1 MNITKLLDIDK
12 VFCITKFSNQ
22 RLNNI
27 LEQQHRL
34 NLDIEFVYP
43 EFDDVPD
50 KRLKDTFVKI
60 VKENKNK
67 YKKILILE
75 DDFWTDLTEKQIIS
89 YIENSDY
96 KNISFDV
103 FTLGSS
109 IFEIENK
116 YKNIFKINSFGYA
129 HSLIIN
135 LEHISNELINKL
147 NDSDEALDT
156 ILSKMS
162 ESYNFYSFEDSIFQ
176 QKNYLESSISPNK
189 SPENFNPVFRYL
201 RDKNINTNKIVK
213 ISEQDTFFENTINAW
228 GYYTDGIIRKKI
240 DFNSNFDVPLV
251 VKIYDYYSGAYSNE
265 FNIDFK
271 NFFIEFNIFTPKVVL
286 EIKDSKNTLLYT
298 EIINRN

>member
-1 MNITKLLDIDK
+1 MDIAKLLNVDK

-22 RLNNI
+22 RLDNI

-34 NLDIEFVYP
+34 NLDIEFIYP
-43 EFDDVPD
+43 EFDDVPV
-50 KRLKDTFVKI
+50 KSLKDTFIKI

-75 DDFWTDLTEKQIIS
+75 DDFWTDLTEKEIIS

-103 FTLGSS
+103 FTLGSP
-109 IFEIENK
+109 IFEIESK
-116 YKNIFKINSFGYA
+116 CKNIFKINSFGYA

-147 NDSDEALDT
+147 NDSDEPLDS

-162 ESYNFYSFEDSIFQ
+162 KSYNFYSFEDSIFQ

-201 RDKNINTNKIVK
+201 RDKNINTNKIIK
-213 ISEQDTFFENTINAW
+213 ISEQDTFFENTLNAW
-228 GYYTDGIIRKKI
+228 GYYTNGIIKRKI
-240 DFNSNFDVPLV
+240 DFNSKCDLPLTIKV
-251 VKIYDYYSGAYSNE
+251 YDYHSGTYTNG

-271 NFFIEFNIFTPKVVL
+271 NFWIEFNLLTPKVVL
-286 EIKDSKNTLLYT
+286 EIKDSNNNIIYT
-298 EIINRN
+298 EIINRS